1 MNGKSILITG
11 GSGSFGKKYVE
22 TILARYRPTR
32 LIVYSR
38 DELKQFEMQQ
48 VFVMALS
55 RFGLSRLPGQAGQS
69 NQGITISRI
78 LGQGL
83 PITGLGAFVQAH
95 GQCLISSDCGGLKVV
110 CAGRSCFA
118 NARRSR
124 WQRLGTGVGAVRCCF
139 VASF

>member
-1 MNGKSILITG
+1 MRQRCRTLAQAGLPQGWIG
-11 GSGSFGKKYVE
+11 GGMQQGQAGESFMV
-22 TILARYRPTR
+22 LW
-32 LIVYSR
+32 V
-38 DELKQFEMQQ
+38 EMQQ
-48 VFVMALS
+48 VFVMVLCCI
-55 RFGLSRLPGQAGQS
+55 GLSRLPGQAGQS